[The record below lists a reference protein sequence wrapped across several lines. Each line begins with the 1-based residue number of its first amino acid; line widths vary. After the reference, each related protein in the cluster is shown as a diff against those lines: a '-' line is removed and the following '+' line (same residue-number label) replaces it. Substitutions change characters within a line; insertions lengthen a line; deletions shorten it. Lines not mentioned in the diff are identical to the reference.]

1 MVPTKPCALL
11 RLPAEPQAV
20 RGASAELELFSEEEE
35 LRRLRADLEE
45 KEEELRRLRAALEEK
60 EEEIRLRDCVLLEL
74 EAQCKELH
82 RARVWDAPVG
92 ARARP
97 RADGDASVRLFVQAW
112 QQSVA
117 DHLGSEEAQ
126 VADRAFWRSLLL
138 CSHPDKVEHR
148 QLPQASKDRFSAFFG
163 LVTREKERLLA

>member
-1 MVPTKPCALL
+1 MPQTKPAPCALL
-11 RLPAEPQAV
+11 RLPAEPQPT
-20 RGASAELELFSEEEE
+20 RGGTAELAPEPQGSTEEE
-35 LRRLRADLEE
+35 LRRLRTE
-45 KEEELRRLRAALEEK
+45 LEEK

-92 ARARP
+92 TRAQP
-97 RADGDASVRLFVQAW
+97 QAGGAASVRLFVQAW

-117 DHLGSEEAQ
+117 DHLGSEEAE

-148 QLPQASKDRFSAFFG
+148 QLPQASKDRFAAFFG

>member
-20 RGASAELELFSEEEE
+20 RGASAELELFSE
-35 LRRLRADLEE
+35 
-45 KEEELRRLRAALEEK
+45 EEELRRLRAALEEK

-92 ARARP
+92 ARP